1 MCKSLEIC
9 MKIDPPH
16 PTTVIPELQVMEL
29 SEKQYET
36 AVMIVG
42 AASKIQAARLNPDG
56 GPNLRWR
63 IELAAAFLA
72 SAIDHAISAAEAND
86 ANCEYMMDLAIDL
99 TVRRAQEIFGQG
111 GA

>member
-1 MCKSLEIC
+1 LKRVSCDLRPAAFREQDIERFEEKLLLRLFIMESDLFELVGHQRVNPYR
-9 MKIDPPH
+9 DRG
-16 PTTVIPELQVMEL
+16 PT
-29 SEKQYET
+29 
-36 AVMIVG
+36 
-42 AASKIQAARLNPDG
+42 
-56 GPNLRWR
+56 LRWR
-63 IELAAAFLA
+63 IEIAAAFLA